1 MAGSPRPAS
10 VFVQRPPVR
19 VEFADP
25 GQDKK
30 QPLPS
35 GYLTQPWKITGFNRC
50 KPSISFYFYVY
61 GPSIPW
67 LC

>member
-35 GYLTQPWKITGFNRC
+35 GYLTQPWKITGFNR
-50 KPSISFYFYVY
+50 
-61 GPSIPW
+61 
-67 LC
+67 